1 VENGVRDGGVGS
13 AVTEFFN
20 DNNYNVRVCRLGIP
34 DEFVEQGTPDE
45 LKHLCGFDEESVYLK
60 IKELYNAKVN
70 V

>member
-1 VENGVRDGGVGS
+1 
-13 AVTEFFN
+13 
-20 DNNYNVRVCRLGIP
+20 VRVCRLGIP